1 MSIDRCNALAAIFR
15 AWHSALAIQSS
26 SYTKASQAARSFA
39 LIVNKLCEA
48 FPMRMQS
55 AS

>member
-1 MSIDRCNALAAIFR
+1 MCSAPAAIFSRWHR
-15 AWHSALAIQSS
+15 APAIQSS
-26 SYTKASQAARSFA
+26 SYTKASQAPRSFA
-39 LIVNKLCEA
+39 LIVNNLCEA